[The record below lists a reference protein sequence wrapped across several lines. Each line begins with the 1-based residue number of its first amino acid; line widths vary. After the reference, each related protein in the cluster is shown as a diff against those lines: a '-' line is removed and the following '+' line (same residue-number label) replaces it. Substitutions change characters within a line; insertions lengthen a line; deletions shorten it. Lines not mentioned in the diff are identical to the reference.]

1 MHIGTR
7 LVRSQSISVAIV
19 VRLIAA
25 ADTGRFE
32 KVEDKKCVGVVGVCW
47 RYRRVL
53 AL

>member
-7 LVRSQSISVAIV
+7 LVGSQGILVTIIIG
-19 VRLIAA
+19 LIAA

-32 KVEDKKCVGVVGVCW
+32 RVEDKKCVSVVGACW
-47 RYRRVL
+47 HCRHIL